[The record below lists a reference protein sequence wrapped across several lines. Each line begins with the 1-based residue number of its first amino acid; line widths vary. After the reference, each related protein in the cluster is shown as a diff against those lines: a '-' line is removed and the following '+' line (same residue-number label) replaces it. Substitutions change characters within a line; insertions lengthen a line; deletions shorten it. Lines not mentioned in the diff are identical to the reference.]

1 MYQWVTMRGKN
12 FKEAPEYPTHLG
24 SLPNQ
29 PFPWNPFFRSD
40 RVLSPELKKTITKR
54 VNQEN
59 WSLKAVS
66 ADMGI
71 DVRRVAAVLRME
83 AIEEDF
89 RAKGKQLAT
98 PFAKVLEGMLPQT
111 KSGKQHEP
119 INELHVHKLSMQQ
132 LFVPVSESREFSR
145 KDAAKAFHR
154 DLLTPDA
161 RSPHPELIKMEKAV
175 GRGVDRATA
184 QQEHRLSTKEREDA
198 QATQREER
206 RVHEE
211 NQMARIQTPR
221 FEFRFRD
228 VNVEVAGKDGR
239 GRKAIGMRYG
249 VPFNDR
255 RKGAVKIPTTSGY

>member
-1 MYQWVTMRGKN
+1 M
-12 FKEAPEYPTHLG
+12 
-24 SLPNQ
+24 
-29 PFPWNPFFRSD
+29 
-40 RVLSPELKKTITKR
+40 
-54 VNQEN
+54 
-59 WSLKAVS
+59 
-66 ADMGI
+66 
-71 DVRRVAAVLRME
+71 
-83 AIEEDF
+83 
-89 RAKGKQLAT
+89 AT
-98 PFAKVLEGMLPQT
+98 PYAKVLQNLLPQT
-111 KSGKQHEP
+111 KEGNQHEP
-119 INELHVHKLSMQQ
+119 TNELHVHKLSMQQ
-132 LFVPVSESREFSR
+132 LFVPVSESREFTR

-161 RSPHPELIKMEKAV
+161 RSPHPELIQMEKSI
-175 GRGVDRATA
+175 RKGVDRAEA
-184 QQEHRLSTKEREDA
+184 VKQHRVSTKEREDA
-198 QATQREER
+198 EATLREEL